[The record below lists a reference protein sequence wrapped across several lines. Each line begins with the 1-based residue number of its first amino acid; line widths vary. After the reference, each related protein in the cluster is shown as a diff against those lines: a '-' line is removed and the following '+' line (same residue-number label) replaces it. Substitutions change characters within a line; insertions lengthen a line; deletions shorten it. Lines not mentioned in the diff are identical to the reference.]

1 MKHNLDILRNKKVL
15 ITIYILLGVIL
26 ALLNSFSA
34 SYFQKVLDDFSSNK
48 LSLAT
53 LLIYGFVLVIICGL
67 NYVDEYPGS
76 KLTESIFLDFKLKA
90 LKKMS
95 TIDYKYYQTLGTGNL
110 VQKIETGAN
119 AGESILFD
127 FYFKLLREL
136 IPNIFFSLLFIASI
150 DQNIMIDIGI
160 GYIFV
165 FMITNI
171 LLKYLYSIK
180 AHILNNEEIF
190 NKYVIRGFMELVV
203 FRTNKRFHSEI
214 SKAEEASGEIVNSKT
229 KMKMIHEAFFAIFA
243 LFITVIKVIILFISW
258 KDNSLSAGAIVALI
272 TLIDKAY
279 SPVAIF
285 NVLFVQYKLYRSA
298 FKRYTDLLD
307 MPDDVKL
314 NLGKRVNS
322 MEVKGNISFEK
333 VCFSY
338 DNKKVFKDLS
348 FKIEAGSSV
357 AFVGE
362 SGSGKSTIVKQ
373 IIGLLKVDKGNIYVD
388 TNNLAEVNLNDFY
401 NYVSY
406 TSQEAPIFDGTLR
419 ENIIFDKDISDNDVV
434 ATLQSVGL
442 SSFYSSLPKG
452 LDTEVGEKGIMLSGG
467 ERQRLVLARLF
478 FGEAKIVILDEAT
491 SAMDNVTEELVM
503 KNVMEQLKNKTVI
516 TIAHR
521 LNTIKEY
528 EKIYVLKKGKIV
540 GEGNFEG
547 LLKSNEYFKQLWNA
561 SMENCSV

>member
-1 MKHNLDILRNKKVL
+1 MKHNLEILKNKKVL
-15 ITIYILLGVIL
+15 TTIYILLGIAL

-48 LSLAT
+48 LSITT
-53 LLIYGFVLVIICGL
+53 LLIYGFVLLIICGL
-67 NYVDEYPGS
+67 NYIDEYPGC
-76 KLTESIFLDFKLKA
+76 KLSESIFLGFKLKA

-95 TIDYKYYQTLGTGNL
+95 TIDYKYYQALGTGNL
-110 VQKIETGAN
+110 VQKIESGAN
-119 AGESILFD
+119 AGKSILFD
-127 FYFKLLREL
+127 FYFKSLREL
-136 IPNIFFSLLFIASI
+136 IPSIFFSLIFIANI
-150 DQNIMIDIGI
+150 DKNIMIYIGI

-165 FMITNI
+165 FIITNM
-171 LLKYLYSIK
+171 LLKYLYNIK

-190 NKYVIRGFMELVV
+190 NKYVVRGFMELVV

-214 SKAEEASGEIVNSKT
+214 EKAEDTSRNIVNSKT

-243 LFITVIKVIILFISW
+243 LFITIIKVIIIFISW
-258 KDNSLSAGAIVALI
+258 KGNTLSAGAVVALI

-285 NVLFVQYKLYRSA
+285 NVLFVQYKLDRSA

-314 NLGKRVNS
+314 HSGKKINS
-322 MEVKGNISFEK
+322 MEVQGNISFDK

-338 DNKKVFKDLS
+338 DGKKVFEELS
-348 FKIEAGSSV
+348 FKIKAGSSV

-373 IIGLLKVDKGNIYVD
+373 IIGLLKADKGNIYVD

-401 NYVSY
+401 EYVSY
-406 TSQEAPIFDGTLR
+406 TSQEAPIFDGNLR
-419 ENIIFDKDISDNDVV
+419 ENIVFDKDISDNEVV
-434 ATLQSVGL
+434 AALKSVGL

-467 ERQRLVLARLF
+467 ERQRLALARVF
-478 FGEAKIVILDEAT
+478 FGEAKIIILDEAT

-503 KNVMEQLKNKTVI
+503 KNVMTQLKNKTII

-528 EKIYVLKKGKIV
+528 EKIYVFKKGKIV

-547 LLKSNEYFKQLWNA
+547 LLESNQYFQQLW
-561 SMENCSV
+561 STSIENC

>member
-1 MKHNLDILRNKKVL
+1 MKYNLEILKNKKVL
-15 ITIYILLGVIL
+15 ITIYILLGVVL
-26 ALLNSFSA
+26 ALLNSFNA

-48 LSLAT
+48 LSIET

-67 NYVDEYPGS
+67 NYVDEYPGC
-76 KLTESIFLDFKLKA
+76 KLSESIFLDFKLKA

-95 TIDYKYYQTLGTGNL
+95 TIDYKYYQSLGTGNL

-119 AGESILFD
+119 AGKNILFD

-136 IPNIFFSLLFIASI
+136 IPSIFFSLIFIASI
-150 DQNIMIDIGI
+150 DKNIMIYIGI

-165 FMITNI
+165 FIITNM
-171 LLKYLYSIK
+171 LLKYLYNIK

-203 FRTNKRFHSEI
+203 FRTNKRFNSEMA
-214 SKAEEASGEIVNSKT
+214 KAENASREIVNSKT

-243 LFITVIKVIILFISW
+243 LFITIIKVIIIFISW
-258 KDNSLSAGAIVALI
+258 KGNALSAGAVVALI

-279 SPVAIF
+279 SPIAIF
-285 NVLFVQYKLYRSA
+285 NVLFVQYKLDRSS

-314 NLGKRVNS
+314 NSGKRVNF
-322 MEVKGNISFEK
+322 MKVKGSISFDK

-338 DNKKVFKDLS
+338 EDKKVFEDLS
-348 FKIEAGSSV
+348 FKIQAGSSV

-373 IIGLLKVDKGNIYVD
+373 IIGLLKADKGNIYLD
-388 TNNLAEVNLNDFY
+388 TDNLAEVNLNEFY

-419 ENIIFDKDISDNDVV
+419 ENIIFDKDISDDKVV
-434 ATLQSVGL
+434 AALESVGL

-467 ERQRLVLARLF
+467 ERQRLALARVF

-503 KNVMEQLKNKTVI
+503 KNVMERLKNKTVI

-528 EKIYVLKKGKIV
+528 EKIYVFKKGKIV

-547 LLKSNEYFKQLWNA
+547 LLASNQYFQQLWNT
-561 SMENCSV
+561 SVENC

>member
-1 MKHNLDILRNKKVL
+1 MKHYLDILKNKKVI
-15 ITIYILLGVIL
+15 ITIYILLGVVL
-26 ALLNSFSA
+26 ALVNSFSA

-48 LSLAT
+48 LSVET

-67 NYVDEYPGS
+67 NYVDEYPGC
-76 KLTESIFLDFKLKA
+76 KLSESIFLDFKLKA

-95 TIDYKYYQTLGTGNL
+95 TIDYKYYQSLGTGNL

-119 AGESILFD
+119 AGKNILFD

-136 IPNIFFSLLFIASI
+136 IPSILFSLIFIASI
-150 DQNIMIDIGI
+150 DKNIMIYIGI
-160 GYIFV
+160 GYLFV
-165 FMITNI
+165 YIITNV
-171 LLKYLYSIK
+171 LLKYLYNIK

-203 FRTNKRFHSEI
+203 FRTNKKFHSEI
-214 SKAEEASGEIVNSKT
+214 VKAENASREIVNSKT

-243 LFITVIKVIILFISW
+243 LFITLIKVIIIFISW
-258 KDNSLSAGAIVALI
+258 KGNTLSAGAVVALI

-279 SPVAIF
+279 SPIAIF
-285 NVLFVQYKLYRSA
+285 NVLFVQYKLDKSA

-314 NLGKRVNS
+314 NSGKRVNS
-322 MEVKGNISFEK
+322 MEVKGSVAFDK
-333 VCFSY
+333 VSFSY
-338 DNKKVFKDLS
+338 DDKKVFEDLS
-348 FKIEAGSSV
+348 FKIQAGSSV

-362 SGSGKSTIVKQ
+362 SGSGKSTIIKQ

-388 TNNLAEVNLNDFY
+388 GSNLSEVNLNDFY

-419 ENIIFDKDISDNDVV
+419 ENIIFDREISDNEVV
-434 ATLQSVGL
+434 AALKSVGL

-452 LDTEVGEKGIMLSGG
+452 LDTEVGERGAMLSGG
-467 ERQRLVLARLF
+467 ERQRLALARVFL
-478 FGEAKIVILDEAT
+478 GEAKIIILDEAT

-503 KNVMEQLKNKTVI
+503 KNVGEKLKNKTVI

-528 EKIYVLKKGKIV
+528 EVIYVFKEGKIV
-540 GEGNFEG
+540 GVGNFKS
-547 LLKSNEYFKQLWNA
+547 LLKSNKYFQQLWNT
-561 SMENCSV
+561 SMENC

>member
-1 MKHNLDILRNKKVL
+1 MKHNLEIIKNKKVL
-15 ITIYILLGVIL
+15 ITIYILLGVVL

-34 SYFQKVLDDFSSNK
+34 SYFQKVLDDFSSSK
-48 LSLAT
+48 LSIAT
-53 LLIYGFVLVIICGL
+53 LLLYGLVLVIICGL
-67 NYVDEYPGS
+67 NYVDEYPGC
-76 KLTESIFLDFKLKA
+76 KLSESIFLDFKLKA

-95 TIDYKYYQTLGTGNL
+95 TIDYKYYQALGTGNL

-119 AGESILFD
+119 AGKSILFD
-127 FYFKLLREL
+127 FYFKLFREL
-136 IPNIFFSLLFIASI
+136 IPSIFFSLIFIASI
-150 DQNIMIDIGI
+150 DKKIMIFLGV

-165 FMITNI
+165 FIITNM
-171 LLKYLYSIK
+171 LLKYLYNIK
-180 AHILNNEEIF
+180 DHILNNEEIF
-190 NKYVIRGFMELVV
+190 NKYLIRGFMELVV

-214 SKAEEASGEIVNSKT
+214 AKAEYASREIVNSKT

-243 LFITVIKVIILFISW
+243 LFITIIKVIVIFLSW
-258 KDNSLSAGAIVALI
+258 KGNSLSAGAVVALI

-285 NVLFVQYKLYRSA
+285 NVLYVQYKLDRSA

-307 MPDDVKL
+307 KPDDVKL
-314 NLGKRVNS
+314 NAGKRVNS
-322 MEVKGNISFEK
+322 MEVKGDISFDK

-338 DNKKVFKDLS
+338 EDKKVFKDLS
-348 FKIEAGSSV
+348 FEIQAGSSV

-373 IIGLLKVDKGNIYVD
+373 MIGLLKTDKGNIYVD
-388 TNNLAEVNLNDFY
+388 ANKLSEVNLNDFY

-419 ENIIFDKDISDNDVV
+419 ENIIFDKDISDDEVV
-434 ATLQSVGL
+434 EALKSVGL
-442 SSFYSSLPKG
+442 STFYFSLSKG

-467 ERQRLVLARLF
+467 ERQRLALARVF

-503 KNVMEQLKNKTVI
+503 KNVMKRLKNKTVI
-516 TIAHR
+516 AIAHR
-521 LNTIKEY
+521 LNTIKDY
-528 EKIYVLKKGKIV
+528 EKIYVFKKGEIV
-540 GEGNFEG
+540 GDGNFEG
-547 LLKSNEYFKQLWNA
+547 LLASNIYFQQLWNA
-561 SMENCSV
+561 SVENC